1 MYRSAKYETLYL
13 HEMQQMLL
21 VSTTPWRTIKCNPLE
36 CVVGKLEA
44 ELFYASDSEA
54 AATAAPNTELSRA
67 ISIEMAPRDWPLI
80 TASSSRKP

>member
-21 VSTTPWRTIKCNPLE
+21 VSTTPWRTIKCDPLE
-36 CVVGKLEA
+36 CIVEIRDR
-44 ELFYASDSEA
+44 LFYASDSDA

-67 ISIEMAPRDWPLI
+67 ISIEIAPRDWPLI
-80 TASSSRKP
+80 MASSSR